1 MKTFL
6 LHFSDWRS
14 VCQQP
19 MLHWLYITYEYLLLF
34 LLLQPLHSYS
44 IEQEMVSGAV
54 LGGESSSAATSAG
67 SSNGFCPDELVLE
80 SRVQR
85 VLVWT
90 GFTDFASHLQNLS
103 VCSNDR
109 GRELSGR
116 QLREGLNDASEFAA
130 PSLLFGGRRT
140 RVQRSSVQT
149 GSMNAA
155 F

>member
-1 MKTFL
+1 MAISLSTADVTLALYYIRITSSFPSTTTSSFL
-6 LHFSDWRS
+6 LDQAGNDVR
-14 VCQQP
+14 
-19 MLHWLYITYEYLLLF
+19 
-34 LLLQPLHSYS
+34 HSGN
-44 IEQEMVSGAV
+44 QAGSGAV

-67 SSNGFCPDELVLE
+67 SSNGFCPDALVLE

-130 PSLLFGGRRT
+130 PSLLFGRRRT